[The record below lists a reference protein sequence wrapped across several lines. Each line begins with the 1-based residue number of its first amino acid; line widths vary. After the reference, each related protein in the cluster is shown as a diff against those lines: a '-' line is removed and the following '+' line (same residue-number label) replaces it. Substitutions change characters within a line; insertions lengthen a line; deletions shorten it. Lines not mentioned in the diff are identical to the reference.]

1 MFLIILFV
9 QIASFFVCF
18 VPLPYC
24 LTRLGVGDALAML
37 WPLCVYVCV
46 HVCVYIRPLCIALLQ
61 ALQMASIAFCL
72 PCSLVPCLPNKALA
86 LMHFIRRN

>member
-9 QIASFFVCF
+9 QITSFFVYF

-46 HVCVYIRPLCIALLQ
+46 YIRPLCIAAGPANGIDRFL
-61 ALQMASIAFCL
+61 
-72 PCSLVPCLPNKALA
+72 LA
-86 LMHFIRRN
+86 LLSCPLLAE